1 MSMENKNSI
10 LYIIAGAN
18 GSGKSTLA
26 EELLKAKQLEFLN
39 ADEIAKEISPDS
51 INSVPISAG
60 KLYFKRLNNLR
71 KRWFKMTDRDTLELL
86 NMFTTAAQI
95 AKAKNKHEVHL
106 KFTETAMIELLKK
119 AFPTMKDNINLANI
133 AKNIING

>member
-1 MSMENKNSI
+1 
-10 LYIIAGAN
+10 
-18 GSGKSTLA
+18 
-26 EELLKAKQLEFLN
+26 
-39 ADEIAKEISPDS
+39 
-51 INSVPISAG
+51 
-60 KLYFKRLNNLR
+60 
-71 KRWFKMTDRDTLELL
+71 MTDRDTLELL